1 MSDINLTNITY
12 ESSTLYNLSTKI
24 VVSRPQNDHPAF
36 LPPLRNS
43 LLNFDHKAKE
53 IILLSTAFATMLL
66 SMCFLVFIGWFC
78 CATIYK
84 ERPGSCKKLRK
95 SINESRNNIQLNPF
109 RTKKCDAIYVRDG
122 SEYASNIGKNAKPSE
137 DTISYHAY
145 DILDVPKK
153 YSPDAEKINKEE
165 FKKKL
170 NSQLSKGNVNVG
182 FVHDEAKRYISPNK
196 PKFSLAKKNSGRVDK
211 NSTLRNRPKLTREQ
225 IEREFYQYTVECRQK
240 LNDLLSPTSTDSK
253 ESDVENLKNDYNS
266 LQLKFKRPCLSACSK
281 KEKNSQ
287 QIWHI

>member
-12 ESSTLYNLSTKI
+12 GSAAVYNLSTRI
-24 VVSRPQNDHPAF
+24 VVSKPNNEQPVS

-84 ERPGSCKKLRK
+84 ERPTSCKKLRK
-95 SINESRNNIQLNPF
+95 AINETRNNIQLKPF

-122 SEYASNIGKNAKPSE
+122 SEYASKASKNAKPSE

-145 DILDVPKK
+145 DILDVPER
-153 YSPDAEKINKEE
+153 YSPGTEKTKKEE

-170 NSQLSKGNVNVG
+170 NNQLSKGNLNVG
-182 FVHDEAKRYISPNK
+182 FVHDETKRYISPNK
-196 PKFSLAKKNSGRVDK
+196 TNFSLAKKNSGRVDK

-225 IEREFYQYTVECRQK
+225 IEREFYQYTIECRQK
-240 LNDLLSPTSTDSK
+240 LNDLFSPTSTDSK
-253 ESDVENLKNDYNS
+253 ESDVENLKNEYNS
-266 LQLKFKRPCLSACSK
+266 LKSKFKRPCLSVCNK

-287 QIWHI
+287 QIWQI